1 MPTLQSPN
9 GYAPLVVDLPPVVG
23 DNIHNVTVKA
33 VAMYQELQSDVSSLY
48 YNVHGAAFPPMFDP
62 PGGHYHGLVTVTMN
76 SRTPAADIFYTT
88 DGQSPSTSP
97 SLIKYTGPRAIVPPV
112 MLWAFAN
119 MTGLGASVY
128 TKAQYSNSSSK
139 PSLSL
144 DAIVGISV
152 AAIAL
157 CVVTVGLTV
166 WVRRRRGAIGSSLET
181 PLLEHKTRPQEPPLS
196 REYDWHIEREDVV
209 LGEVVGAGA
218 YGRVRRGTWRD
229 LTVAVKDSFFVAAQR
244 GEDSHVDAA
253 DSVTSF
259 GLAEVLM
266 MARLRHPNIVQF
278 FGACVEQ
285 SQLMIVLEFC
295 DNGSLRDVLRR
306 VGSSSPPHD
315 LPSRYALHFALGIAR
330 GMEYLHNHPQPII
343 HRDLKSHN
351 VLVSHDWTVK
361 VADFGLA
368 RVADHEK
375 TMTQNIGTVPWLS
388 PELIAHARYSLESD
402 VYAYGIILWEILA
415 RGDELYEGMRG
426 PAICLHVGSG
436 GRPPVDVGADVP
448 DAEPLCTLMQ
458 RCWAQQPEERPSF
471 TQVLHTLPGLSLN

>member
-229 LTVAVKDSFFVAAQR
+229 LTVAVKDSYFASSQCA
-244 GEDSHVDAA
+244 EDGHVDDAA
-253 DSVTSF
+253 ASAASF
-259 GLAEVLM
+259 GLAEVLV

-278 FGACVEQ
+278 FGASVEPF
-285 SQLMIVLEFC
+285 QLMIVLEFC
-295 DNGSLRDVLRR
+295 DNGSLRDVRHKLDNIECVRCVR
-306 VGSSSPPHD
+306 VGGCQRLCEPQWLVP
-315 LPSRYALHFALGIAR
+315 LSRRCAGVTSY
-330 GMEYLHNHPQPII
+330 
-343 HRDLKSHN
+343 
-351 VLVSHDWTVK
+351 W
-361 VADFGLA
+361 
-368 RVADHEK
+368 
-375 TMTQNIGTVPWLS
+375 
-388 PELIAHARYSLESD
+388 
-402 VYAYGIILWEILA
+402 ILLT
-415 RGDELYEGMRG
+415 G
-426 PAICLHVGSG
+426 
-436 GRPPVDVGADVP
+436 
-448 DAEPLCTLMQ
+448 
-458 RCWAQQPEERPSF
+458 
-471 TQVLHTLPGLSLN
+471 